1 MMKYANNIQLQVSAS
16 EGVARMTF
24 VQARQ
29 GIDMPELGIGE
40 NAVVSEIVAD
50 IVMPIRMAQEFS
62 DMLLKALN
70 PANPG
75 PQVLK
80 AS

>member
-29 GIDMPELGIGE
+29 GIDMPQLGIGE

-50 IVMPIRMAQEFS
+50 IIMPVNMAQEICN
-62 DMLLKALN
+62 MLTKALS
-70 PANPG
+70 PLEPPKG
-75 PQVLK
+75 D
-80 AS
+80 